1 MVGEGGG
8 ELRKWFSMIKN
19 QIGLSE
25 ILTGGKECR
34 MEAERRQGEEETKGE
49 GREEPGRESHLVCAK
64 KGYWMMG

>member
-34 MEAERRQGEEETKGE
+34 MEAERR
-49 GREEPGRESHLVCAK
+49 
-64 KGYWMMG
+64 